1 MHLREV
7 DANLLVILDALL
19 VDASV
24 TRAAE
29 RLGRSASAISHAL
42 AKLREIFADELFVRA
57 GQKLV
62 PTAKALELAPTVH
75 VILAGME
82 SLLRPNKPFDPS
94 LEDRDFAAAASEAG
108 ELILVQPLRQRL
120 KQAAPGVR
128 LGWTPAQGADSID
141 ALRHGRCHF
150 VIDIEGMDVPA
161 QDVRVLKLFD
171 DGLVTL
177 ARAGHPLSGRRPGS
191 AAFAGRD
198 HIAVNS
204 LPTIALLDRALA
216 KRGLRCRVSTSVSS
230 VLVGLLLALTSDALL
245 TLPASLALLLER
257 QFALNRVV
265 QPLRDISLP
274 VRLLWHSSYDRDE
287 CHQWVR
293 MEFATL
299 ASETL
304 AGEARPQSVAGAR

>member
-7 DANLLVILDALL
+7 DANLLVTLDALL

-57 GQKLV
+57 GQRLV

-75 VILAGME
+75 VILAGMA

-94 LEDRDFAAAASEAG
+94 QTSRDFAFAASEAG

-120 KQAAPGVR
+120 QNLAPSVR
-128 LGWTPAQGADSID
+128 VGWTPFHREENID

-150 VIDIEGMDVPA
+150 VIDIEGPTVQAPDI
-161 QDVRVLKLFD
+161 RVLKLLD
-171 DGLVTL
+171 DTLVTL
-177 ARAGHPLSGRRPGS
+177 ARPGHPLAKRRPKAGTFS
-191 AAFAGRD
+191 AAD

-204 LPTIALLDRALA
+204 LPAIERIDRELVAQRLACTISSR
-216 KRGLRCRVSTSVSS
+216 VSS
-230 VLVGLLLALTSDALL
+230 VLVGLLLALNSDALL
-245 TLPASLALLLER
+245 TLPASLALILEE
-257 QFALNRVV
+257 QFGLVRIPQPFRPIAF
-265 QPLRDISLP
+265 PLRLM
-274 VRLLWHSSYDRDE
+274 WHSSYDRDE
-287 CHQWVR
+287 CHEWVR
-293 MEFATL
+293 GELINLAREME
-299 ASETL
+299 S
-304 AGEARPQSVAGAR
+304 AG

>member
-94 LEDRDFAAAASEAG
+94 LEQRDFAAAASEAG

-120 KQAAPGVR
+120 SHAAPGVQVS
-128 LGWTPAQGADSID
+128 WTPAQGLESIA
-141 ALRHGRCHF
+141 ALRQGQCQF
-150 VIDIEGMDVPA
+150 VIDIEAMEVPA
-161 QDVRVLKLFD
+161 PDVRVLKLFD
-171 DGLVTL
+171 DGLATL
-177 ARAGHPLSGRRPGS
+177 VRKNHPLAGRKPEP
-191 AAFAGRD
+191 AAFAARD

-204 LPTIALLDRALA
+204 LPATALLDRGLS
-216 KRGLRCRVSTSVSS
+216 RQGLRCAISANVSS
-230 VLVGLLLALTSDALL
+230 VLVGLLLALNSDALL
-245 TLPASLALLLER
+245 TLPASLALILER
-257 QFALNRVV
+257 QFPLARVTP
-265 QPLRDISLP
+265 PLKDIAVP

-293 MEFATL
+293 TELAKL
-299 ASETL
+299 ASETRI
-304 AGEARPQSVAGAR
+304 AEARG

>member
-1 MHLREV
+1 MHLKEV
-7 DANLLVILDALL
+7 DANLLVTLDALL

-62 PTAKALELAPTVH
+62 PTAKAMELAPTVH

-94 LEDRDFAAAASEAG
+94 ETSRDFAVAASEAG

-120 KQAAPGVR
+120 QALAPSVR
-128 LGWTPAQGADSID
+128 AGWVPSHSEETID

-150 VIDIEGMDVPA
+150 VIDIEGAPIQAPDI
-161 QDVRVLKLFD
+161 RVSKLFD
-171 DGLVTL
+171 DTLVTL
-177 ARAGHPLSGRRPGS
+177 ARAGHPFVKRKPKA
-191 AAFAGRD
+191 AAFAACG

-204 LPTIALLDRALA
+204 LPAIELVNPV
-216 KRGLRCRVSTSVSS
+216 LRQQKLSLTVSAHVSS
-230 VLVGLLLALTSDALL
+230 VLVGILLALNSDALL
-245 TLPASLALLLER
+245 TLPASLASILAKEFKLVR
-257 QFALNRVV
+257 IQQPFDPIAF
-265 QPLRDISLP
+265 PLRLM
-274 VRLLWHSSYDRDE
+274 WHSSYDRDE
-287 CHQWVR
+287 CHEWVR
-293 MEFATL
+293 GEFANL
-299 ASETL
+299 ARELGS
-304 AGEARPQSVAGAR
+304 AG